1 MEGEKLTTIID
12 NGTGTIKAGFA
23 GEDYPRSIFPTIIG
37 RPKYFNT
44 VNIQS
49 LSDWYFGDDTEM
61 QWGILKTSNPI
72 EAGYVKNWDDME
84 KIWEHTFYNELRVSP
99 EEHSM
104 MLTEA
109 PLNLKKNR
117 EISTQ
122 IMFEVFNVPNFYL
135 VDQWVS
141 ALYAAGRT
149 TGLVLSSGEEVTNIV
164 PVYEGYSLPHAVRR
178 IMIAGKDITK
188 YLIKILQERTISLY
202 GASEFK
208 IANDIKEKWCNV
220 IQRNFDEALK
230 ESNENDFLDRTYCL
244 PWGST
249 IYVKNESFRA
259 PEILFRPQLIG
270 MDINGIHSCIF
281 DSILN
286 CDVDIRRELT
296 NSILLTGGTTM
307 FEGFKDRIWNE
318 IKSLAPLNYEV
329 KVIAPGERKY
339 DTWIGCTILASLTT
353 FQDMW
358 IKKSEYEESGPRIIH
373 RKWF

>member
-1 MEGEKLTTIID
+1 MEGDKLPTIID

-23 GEDYPRSIFPTIIG
+23 GEDYPRSLFPTIVWKPNYIT
-37 RPKYFNT
+37 T
-44 VNIQS
+44 VDIQS
-49 LSDWYFGDDTEM
+49 FPDWYFGDDTNM
-61 QWGILKTSNPI
+61 KRGIMKISSPI
-72 EAGYVKNWDDME
+72 EAGYVKNWNDME

-188 YLIKILQERTISLY
+188 YLIKILQERSISLY

-208 IANDIKEKWCNV
+208 IANDILLIMNIET
-220 IQRNFDEALK
+220 IEI
-230 ESNENDFLDRTYCL
+230 EN
-244 PWGST
+244 
-249 IYVKNESFRA
+249 
-259 PEILFRPQLIG
+259 
-270 MDINGIHSCIF
+270 
-281 DSILN
+281 
-286 CDVDIRRELT
+286 
-296 NSILLTGGTTM
+296 
-307 FEGFKDRIWNE
+307 
-318 IKSLAPLNYEV
+318 
-329 KVIAPGERKY
+329 
-339 DTWIGCTILASLTT
+339 
-353 FQDMW
+353 
-358 IKKSEYEESGPRIIH
+358 
-373 RKWF
+373 